1 MERDFL
7 GLGSRNNPVTI
18 KEEATDHT
26 TLKDSV
32 AMRGP
37 GMHWSFS
44 NKVSAIPQFLSFK
57 SSMEDKPRKAVLDPT
72 ASSSSSGFMS
82 ISTAD
87 AFDSNQKSYPA
98 LFQRNMALDRQ
109 AGNHYAMKTYGAKH
123 LDAYFVN
130 RPQDTRMFPIS
141 TQQNQT
147 INVSMS
153 SPIRQ
158 SHFPPAGH
166 NMIATNSTVSKPHG
180 GVPAVT
186 PASALPTPSSVI
198 GTTDLRDG
206 AKSSGAPAQL
216 TIFYA
221 GSVCVYDV
229 SPEKAQAIMFLAG
242 NGGSSGTQN
251 KPVSTPQA
259 PAQAPIPRPPSVG
272 DIFVGN
278 KINTTAP
285 CSGMPSPISVT
296 SSSTSDLSLVKPV
309 VTLATSVKQTEPS
322 KPVSSVGPGSATLV
336 PGVAVPQARKA
347 SLARFLEKR
356 KERVLQTSPYN
367 GSKKSPE
374 GGGHRYDGMSL
385 SMNTS
390 CSFPLPANN

>member
-18 KEEATDHT
+18 KEEATDT

-98 LFQRNMALDRQ
+98 FVQRNMALDRQ
-109 AGNHYAMKTYGAKH
+109 AGNHYAMKTYGAQH

-130 RPQDTRMFPIS
+130 RPLDTRMFPITS
-141 TQQNQT
+141 QQNQT
-147 INVSMS
+147 INVSMN
-153 SPIRQ
+153 SPIPQ

-166 NMIATNSTVSKPHG
+166 NMIATNSIVSKPHG

-259 PAQAPIPRPPSVG
+259 QAQ
-272 DIFVGN
+272 
-278 KINTTAP
+278 AP

-296 SSSTSDLSLVKPV
+296 SSSTNELALVKPV
-309 VTLATSVKQTEPS
+309 VTLAPSVKQTEPS

-367 GSKKSPE
+367 GSKKSPD
-374 GGGHRYDGMSL
+374 GGGHRFDGMSL

>member
-7 GLGSRNNPVTI
+7 GLVSKNNPVTI
-18 KEEATDHT
+18 KEEATDT
-26 TLKDSV
+26 PLKDSV
-32 AMRGP
+32 PMRGS
-37 GMHWSFS
+37 GMQWSFS

-57 SSMEDKPRKAVLDPT
+57 SSMEDKPRKAVHDPM
-72 ASSSSSGFMS
+72 ASSSSGYMS

-98 LFQRNMALDRQ
+98 LIQEM
-109 AGNHYAMKTYGAKH
+109 
-123 LDAYFVN
+123 
-130 RPQDTRMFPIS
+130 RMFPIS
-141 TQQNQT
+141 SQQNQT

-153 SPIRQ
+153 SPILQ
-158 SHFPPAGH
+158 SLFPPTGH
-166 NMIATNSTVSKPHG
+166 NLITTNSIVSKPLG
-180 GVPAVT
+180 GVPVIT

-198 GTTDLRDG
+198 GTTDLRDV
-206 AKSSGAPAQL
+206 AKSSGAPAQM

-221 GSVCVYDV
+221 GSVSVYDDV
-229 SPEKAQAIMFLAG
+229 SPEKAQAIMLLAG

-251 KPVSTPQA
+251 KPISTPQA
-259 PAQAPIPRPPSVG
+259 QAQAPIPGPPVG

-296 SSSTSDLSLVKPV
+296 SSSTNDLAIVKPV
-309 VTLATSVKQTEPS
+309 VTLAPSVKQIEPT
-322 KPVSSVGPGSATLV
+322 KPASSVGPTSATLV
-336 PGVAVPQARKA
+336 PAAVAVPQARKA

-356 KERVLQTSPYN
+356 KERVMQTSPYN

-374 GGGHRYDGMSL
+374 GGAHRFDGMSL
-385 SMNTS
+385 SMSTS
-390 CSFPLPANN
+390 SSFPLPASN

>member
-18 KEEATDHT
+18 KEEATDT

-32 AMRGP
+32 PMRGS

-57 SSMEDKPRKAVLDPT
+57 SSMEDKPRKAVHDPT

-87 AFDSNQKSYPA
+87 AFDSNQKSYSA
-98 LFQRNMALDRQ
+98 FVQKKNMALDKQ
-109 AGNHYAMKTYGAKH
+109 AGNHYAMTTYGAQH

-130 RPQDTRMFPIS
+130 RPQDMRMFPIS
-141 TQQNQT
+141 SQQNQT

-153 SPIRQ
+153 SPIPQ
-158 SHFPPAGH
+158 SHFPPTGH
-166 NMIATNSTVSKPHG
+166 SMITTNSIVSKPHG
-180 GVPAVT
+180 GVPVIT
-186 PASALPTPSSVI
+186 PASALPNPSSVI

-221 GSVCVYDV
+221 GSVSVYDV
-229 SPEKAQAIMFLAG
+229 SPEKAQAIMLLAG
-242 NGGSSGTQN
+242 NGGSSGIQN

-259 PAQAPIPRPPSVG
+259 QAQAPIPRPPVG

-296 SSSTSDLSLVKPV
+296 SSSTNDLALVKPV
-309 VTLATSVKQTEPS
+309 VTLAPSVKQTDPS
-322 KPVSSVGPGSATLV
+322 KPVSSVGPTSATLV

-356 KERVLQTSPYN
+356 KERVMQTSPYN

-374 GGGHRYDGMSL
+374 GGGHRFDGMSL
-385 SMNTS
+385 SMSTS

>member
-7 GLGSRNNPVTI
+7 GLGSKNNPVTI
-18 KEEATDHT
+18 KEEATDT
-26 TLKDSV
+26 PLKDSV
-32 AMRGP
+32 PMRGS
-37 GMHWSFS
+37 GMQWSFS

-57 SSMEDKPRKAVLDPT
+57 SSMEDKPRKAVHDPM
-72 ASSSSSGFMS
+72 ASSSSGYMS

-87 AFDSNQKSYPA
+87 AFDSNQKSYSA
-98 LFQRNMALDRQ
+98 LIQKNMALDKQ
-109 AGNHYAMKTYGAKH
+109 AGNHYAMTTYGKQH
-123 LDAYFVN
+123 FDAYFAN
-130 RPQDTRMFPIS
+130 RPQDMRMFPIS
-141 TQQNQT
+141 SQQNQT

-153 SPIRQ
+153 SPILQ
-158 SHFPPAGH
+158 SLFPPTGH
-166 NMIATNSTVSKPHG
+166 SMITSNSIVSKPLG
-180 GVPAVT
+180 GVPVIT

-198 GTTDLRDG
+198 GTTDLRDV

-221 GSVCVYDV
+221 GSVSVYDDV
-229 SPEKAQAIMFLAG
+229 SPEKAQAIMLLAG

-251 KPVSTPQA
+251 KPISTPQA
-259 PAQAPIPRPPSVG
+259 QAQAPIPGPPVG

-296 SSSTSDLSLVKPV
+296 SSSTNDLAIVKPV
-309 VTLATSVKQTEPS
+309 VTLAPSVKHIEPT
-322 KPVSSVGPGSATLV
+322 KPASSVGPTSATLV
-336 PGVAVPQARKA
+336 PAVAVPQARKA

-356 KERVLQTSPYN
+356 KERVMQTSPYN

-374 GGGHRYDGMSL
+374 GGAHRFDGMSL
-385 SMNTS
+385 SMSTS
-390 CSFPLPANN
+390 SSFPLPASN

>member
-1 MERDFL
+1 MGHEPHAFEKFGGFIVFILRIQACEILSCSFQSFL
-7 GLGSRNNPVTI
+7 
-18 KEEATDHT
+18 E
-26 TLKDSV
+26 V

-37 GMHWSFS
+37 GLHWSFP

-98 LFQRNMALDRQ
+98 
-109 AGNHYAMKTYGAKH
+109 
-123 LDAYFVN
+123 FV
-130 RPQDTRMFPIS
+130 QDTRMFPITS
-141 TQQNQT
+141 QQNQT

-166 NMIATNSTVSKPHG
+166 NMIATNSIVSKPHG
-180 GVPAVT
+180 GVPAIT

-229 SPEKAQAIMFLAG
+229 SHEKAQAIMFLAG

-251 KPVSTPQA
+251 KPVSTTQAQAQA
-259 PAQAPIPRPPSVG
+259 PPIPRPPSVG
-272 DIFVGN
+272 DIFAGN

-296 SSSTSDLSLVKPV
+296 SSSTSELASVKTV
-309 VTLATSVKQTEPS
+309 VTLAASAKQTEPS

-336 PGVAVPQARKA
+336 AGVAVPQARKA
-347 SLARFLEKR
+347 SLARFWRSAR
-356 KERVLQTSPYN
+356 KGCCKHRPIMEARSLPRVAAIDL
-367 GSKKSPE
+367 
-374 GGGHRYDGMSL
+374 MV
-385 SMNTS
+385 
-390 CSFPLPANN
+390 

>member
-18 KEEATDHT
+18 KEEATDT

-109 AGNHYAMKTYGAKH
+109 AGNHYAMKTYGAQH

-130 RPQDTRMFPIS
+130 RPQDTRMFPITS
-141 TQQNQT
+141 QQNQT
-147 INVSMS
+147 INVSMN
-153 SPIRQ
+153 SPIPQ

-166 NMIATNSTVSKPHG
+166 NMIATNSIVSKPHG

-251 KPVSTPQA
+251 KPACQA
-259 PAQAPIPRPPSVG
+259 
-272 DIFVGN
+272 
-278 KINTTAP
+278 
-285 CSGMPSPISVT
+285 PISVT
-296 SSSTSDLSLVKPV
+296 SSSTKRVSIVKPV
-309 VTLATSVKQTEPS
+309 VTLATSANKTEPS

-336 PGVAVPQARKA
+336 SGAVAVPQARKA

-390 CSFPLPANN
+390 LLFPPPSQQLAVKRGEAS

>member
-1 MERDFL
+1 MGHEPHAFEKFGGFIVFILRIQACEILSCSFQSFL
-7 GLGSRNNPVTI
+7 
-18 KEEATDHT
+18 E
-26 TLKDSV
+26 V

-37 GMHWSFS
+37 GLHWSFP

-98 LFQRNMALDRQ
+98 FVQRNMALDRQ
-109 AGNHYAMKTYGAKH
+109 AGNHYAMKTYGAQH

-130 RPQDTRMFPIS
+130 RPQDTRMFPITS
-141 TQQNQT
+141 QQNQT

-166 NMIATNSTVSKPHG
+166 NMIATNSIVSKPHG
-180 GVPAVT
+180 GVPAIT

-229 SPEKAQAIMFLAG
+229 SHEKAQAIMFLAG

-251 KPVSTPQA
+251 KPVSTTQAQAQA
-259 PAQAPIPRPPSVG
+259 PPIPRPPSVG
-272 DIFVGN
+272 DIFAGN

-296 SSSTSDLSLVKPV
+296 SSSTSELASVKTV
-309 VTLATSVKQTEPS
+309 VTLAASAKQTEPS

-336 PGVAVPQARKA
+336 AGVAVPQARKA
-347 SLARFLEKR
+347 SLARFWRSAR
-356 KERVLQTSPYN
+356 KGCCKHRPIMEARSLPRVAAIDL
-367 GSKKSPE
+367 
-374 GGGHRYDGMSL
+374 MV
-385 SMNTS
+385 
-390 CSFPLPANN
+390 